1 MSLARPLPSCCPRAP
16 PRPRSWSGTG
26 LRTAPAART
35 LPSPASRAPARGP
48 CCAAA
53 GADLPRT
60 ADTGPAP
67 PRVILVARESSEGV
81 TTMGQPVKWDY
92 GLIIRPEG
100 STTFVEV
107 WRWQRDT
114 TTRFLW
120 HRTDMQGTLKAPTLD
135 N

>member
-1 MSLARPLPSCCPRAP
+1 
-16 PRPRSWSGTG
+16 
-26 LRTAPAART
+26 
-35 LPSPASRAPARGP
+35 
-48 CCAAA
+48 
-53 GADLPRT
+53 
-60 ADTGPAP
+60 
-67 PRVILVARESSEGV
+67 VILVARESSEGV

-120 HRTDMQGTLKAPTLD
+120 HRTDMQGTLTAPTLD
-135 N
+135 NVLQELYGGLMTVIEQSV